1 VVFELSTGMLA
12 SGLVIGG
19 VGFVLFWRGKREGQP
34 GTLLAGIALSALPMV
49 LHSVGLLWLASA
61 GVVGGLGL
69 LRRFGGSARPV
80 A

>member
-1 VVFELSTGMLA
+1 MLELSTGMLV

-19 VGFVLFWRGKREGQP
+19 LGFVLFWRGKREGQP

-49 LHSVGLLWLASA
+49 LHSVGLLWLVTA

-69 LRRFGGSARPV
+69 LRRFGGPAGPV